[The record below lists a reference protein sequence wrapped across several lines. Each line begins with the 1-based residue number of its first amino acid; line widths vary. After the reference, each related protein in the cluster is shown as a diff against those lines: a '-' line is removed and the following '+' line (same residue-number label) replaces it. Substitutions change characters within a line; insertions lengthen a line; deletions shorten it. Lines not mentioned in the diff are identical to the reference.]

1 MSEQTKNRIFWGV
14 LILMIIYAV
23 VATYIRVFVKMDY
36 LIMNEVSC
44 DTSSE
49 SCFVYTASEACAES
63 EDEASCLEE
72 TEDWYYKY
80 IYKKAANIPF
90 CEYNPELG
98 ESCPELTC
106 IEGESEEECY
116 YEYCEEGC
124 AEAVKETVEE
134 TVEIEESIATE

>member
-1 MSEQTKNRIFWGV
+1 MNMSEQTKNRIFWTI
-14 LILMIIYAV
+14 LILMILYAV

-44 DTSSE
+44 DPTTE
-49 SCFVYTASEACAES
+49 SCFLYTAEEACAES
-63 EDEASCLEE
+63 EDPDCLDE
-72 TEDWYYKY
+72 TENWIYKI

-90 CEYNPELG
+90 CEYNPELS

-106 IEGESEEECY
+106 TEGEPEEECY

-124 AEAVKETVEE
+124 AEKVE
-134 TVEIEESIATE
+134 